1 MEKIEKFITAYIN
14 SLSSSIMN
22 SDMENLHKAAMQIL
36 KTIKKDATI
45 YVCGNGGSAA
55 IANHYVVD
63 FLQYVSCI
71 FMNYG
76 SQESCERDVQASF
89 EGVAGEREE
98 LSFLS
103 SPVPSLH

>member
-1 MEKIEKFITAYIN
+1 MR
-14 SLSSSIMN
+14 
-22 SDMENLHKAAMQIL
+22 
-36 KTIKKDATI
+36 KKYAF
-45 YVCGNGGSAA
+45 
-55 IANHYVVD
+55 HRVVD

-103 SPVPSLH
+103 SPLRLPPSIDCPPYNKHSQAQDFGYLYILHNNLGQAVPWLKDCIGTCLH